1 MIIVFIMVLMMLV
14 ISIIVPAQAL
24 AYTEKPPPQPHA
36 PGFGG
41 AGGGGGGVA
50 RSRGCSVRCGGE
62 AAGGEA
68 AGGEAAG
75 GSGRP
80 SSTRT
85 ARRPCRPRR
94 RPRRRPQSDPR
105 GLPSG
110 SKGSGGR
117 GRPGQLCVRGVG
129 MTIIPPA
136 PEGGR
141 VVDRAPAP
149 RRFTV
154 ATRIARWD
162 VPSSVR
168 CVWRAWRG
176 RDAAC
181 KRSRGADPRADLGRR
196 GQRPPPPYLMPCA
209 CAMRTIAA
217 HALRIARGFVVAQ
230 ADPPHTPSAHS
241 KGGAESSCQDD
252 SMWLNAI
259 ESSCRDD
266 SSCQEWRSESD
277 RRKGAGPL
285 TALAHHR
292 KTR

>member
-36 PGFGG
+36 PGVGG
-41 AGGGGGGVA
+41 AGGGGGGLP
-50 RSRGCSVRCGGE
+50 
-62 AAGGEA
+62 AGGEA

-196 GQRPPPPYLMPCA
+196 GQPPPPPPPHAKRLRDSHQSGA
-209 CAMRTIAA
+209 CIAYRARVRCGASRPAA
-217 HALRIARGFVVAQ
+217 HSVCAFQRGCRIVV
-230 ADPPHTPSAHS
+230 S
-241 KGGAESSCQDD
+241 
-252 SMWLNAI
+252 
-259 ESSCRDD
+259 R
-266 SSCQEWRSESD
+266 
-277 RRKGAGPL
+277 
-285 TALAHHR
+285 
-292 KTR
+292 